1 MSADLLH
8 EDAPAQVSRHIAR
21 PLQLSHPLHPSH
33 PPQRGSTLL
42 ECMLAVVMF
51 SIGLLAILRLLA
63 ASVVESGNVQ
73 FRSEAS
79 LLASD
84 LIGQMWTGDRSYKG
98 ISDRFGQTSS
108 DDYQRWL
115 TMVTQRLPGISATA
129 NQPKVS
135 IDSDRNVTVI
145 LYWQSP
151 GDKDAHQLKVRA
163 RVTD

>member
-1 MSADLLH
+1 
-8 EDAPAQVSRHIAR
+8 
-21 PLQLSHPLHPSH
+21 
-33 PPQRGSTLL
+33 
-42 ECMLAVVMF
+42 MF

-115 TMVTQRLPGISATA
+115 AMVRQRLPGISTAA
-129 NQPKVS
+129 NQPSVT
-135 IDSDRNVTVI
+135 IDNDRNVTVL

-151 GDKDAHQLKVRA
+151 GDNESHQLRVQT

>member
-21 PLQLSHPLHPSH
+21 PLQLSH

-115 TMVTQRLPGISATA
+115 AMVRQRLPGISTAA
-129 NQPKVS
+129 NQPSVT
-135 IDSDRNVTVI
+135 IDNDRNVTVL

-151 GDKDAHQLKVRA
+151 GDNESHQLRVQT